1 MKTVLDILKSK
12 GNAVWSISPDAP
24 VLDALRLMAEKEV
37 GALPVIENEELK
49 GIISERDY
57 ARKVV
62 LQGKFSKDTPVKEIM
77 SSAVIYVKPSRT
89 VEECMALMTG
99 KRVRHL
105 PVYEDEHL
113 LGIISIG
120 DVVKAAIEEREFVI
134 DQLMHYI
141 KDTPAIE
148 PDTKQP

>member
-12 GNAVWSISPDAP
+12 GNVVWSISPDAP
-24 VLDALRLMAEKEV
+24 VFEALRLMAEREI
-37 GALPVIENEELK
+37 GALPVIEDGKLS

-62 LQGKFSKDTPVKEIM
+62 LQGKFSKDTPVMEIM
-77 SSAVIYVKPSRT
+77 SSAVIYVKPMNT
-89 VEECMALMTG
+89 AEECMALMTN
-99 KRVRHL
+99 KHVRHL
-105 PVYEDEHL
+105 PVYEGENL

-120 DVVKAAIEEREFVI
+120 DVVKAAIEDREFVI

-141 KDTPAIE
+141 KDTPAIDPE
-148 PDTKQP
+148 TK